1 MSMPALKQR
10 FARLAAASLFVATFA
25 QASSAQELP
34 PGAGFMTRFSGTVER
49 SAGGVTET
57 VIDPDGVS
65 GTAIDLTRPG
75 RAPDGTAWRTPPVP
89 FRVTAGQVG
98 QVFGVALDDAPQP
111 NIYVTA
117 TSAFGLHRNADNSG
131 WMDAMWGPGGGPG
144 TVYRLDAANGYQPEV
159 FAQVTL
165 DGRVNSGAAL
175 GNIAY
180 DRWNRQFYVSDLET
194 GMIHR
199 LALADGYDAGHF
211 DHGVEGRASFVD
223 AATGQQMSLP
233 AVAFDPATSAHVADC
248 ASGDFSRDPA
258 CWNVADFRRRIWGLA
273 VRRDGSNGSVRLYY
287 AVWGT
292 QGFGNADHAAAG
304 DDARNSVWSVGIDGD
319 GRFDTS
325 SVRREFF
332 LPDLFRSAE
341 AIARAGVSH
350 PVSDLAFPAYGD
362 QKVMLVS
369 ERGDLRNRGLT
380 SDASFAFPEESRV
393 LRYEMGTDG
402 AWHASGRVDV
412 AFQDRQAEGP
422 PYIRAGAAGG
432 AAFGMGY
439 GGNWSID
446 RTRPDAFVWMTGDG
460 LCAPEGACTDGST
473 TRVDGLQ
480 GGAADLLSEVEPSAA
495 FQPYPTPGPATPA
508 MAPRASY
515 MIDADLADT
524 DENNATE
531 VGDIAIYQSVP
542 TVAEIPGD
550 GPWYGPWPGAWPW
563 PIPVPDGGTPPPPGD
578 GIPELE
584 IVKTTPPVCDWG
596 AECDFLV
603 TITNNGPGVYD
614 GALMVADFIEQGTYI
629 GASPGWTCAAEG
641 VSAPVFCHHD
651 PVALASGQSTF
662 LVLTFQM
669 FHAFPGPP
677 AWNVEHDN
685 CAFIVWPNSLD
696 GELHVQTVQAEL
708 KLLGY
713 YAGPVNGIVDPATQA
728 AIDAYRADH
737 GLPPDGIDAALDAA
751 LFPGSQA
758 MTGDADSENDISC
771 AIYILPG
778 SDGMEPP
785 PPATAFDLAVGKTLV
800 GADACTPNAPCHFD
814 VTISNAGGE
823 PYNGTIVF
831 ADSAG
836 SESVGAFPADTIVPA
851 SPGMTCTPGGGGQI
865 CWETGLPALNLAP
878 GASVTYH
885 MVVNVPDTVAP
896 GSVFGNC
903 AVLDWGEMGVPGDA
917 VGGNDYGCA
926 EVPLVA
932 AAPPTA
938 ADLQIEKAPTAPN
951 CTAGA
956 MCTFMVTLR
965 NAGSVQYDGT
975 IAFSDLAGIIGMG
988 PLTEVIHSPAPGI
1001 GCDLGMPG
1009 TGSLCGTVAEIHLL
1023 PGDAIGIPVTAFV
1036 PAVVPPGSELRNC
1049 VSVAWDHM
1057 DFPGGRDF
1065 NAANDENA
1073 CATVPI
1079 VAVANQVAFD
1089 LAITKSGP
1097 GTCMQGQPCHYTIDV
1112 TNNGPENYNGTL
1124 WVVDQ
1129 WDTGPIHSLATTPA
1143 TWQCETGN
1151 YRGIDCRHET
1161 FTLAPGESSTLQV
1174 VWPVPADQPVGAI
1187 QNCAI
1192 IKRPLH
1198 SDGAEFITDV
1208 QYGLRFAGYPDVPV
1222 DGNADDVTLAAVE
1235 AYRAAHG
1242 LTPGTAIDEELVL
1255 SLFPGDAATLGDT
1268 NGGND
1273 QACVTTAI
1281 IGSGPVHWADLA
1293 PSGGTEC
1300 VRGATC
1306 TLDVRIDNR
1315 GDAQFDGAA
1324 GLRGTLDPA
1333 VTVQSVTGATPGLMC
1348 GVTGPGAY
1356 ECLGSRLSIKPGD
1369 AARLTVLIDIPADFG
1384 PDTILHTKD
1393 MVWPDPA
1400 VKDRNADND
1409 RHVSTITIVDPD
1421 VTQAADLALAKL
1433 ANQGRCTAGEP
1444 CRFSVSVTNKGPGT
1458 WSGALSVADQI
1469 TPATTRLTG
1478 SSPSEW
1484 ACKGGGGNVSCN
1496 LADLTLAPGASR
1508 ALSLTFT
1515 TARSARGTLKNCARI
1530 DWAGRTVIE
1539 AVQLAL
1545 NNAGFQVG
1553 KPDGIAGSRTNA
1565 AIAAYRKAK
1574 GLGGSGIDNPLLQ
1587 SLGLEGIGDAV
1598 ASNDQACVEVA
1609 LVAPQ
1614 QEEESGTQGSGT
1626 QGSGTQG
1633 SGTQGS
1639 GTQGSGTQGSGQ
1651 SGGGTTTEEPRET
1664 GPVCPQGWQQVGPAQ
1679 AALFAA
1685 QGRRVQPVTKAGKTI
1700 LCLAPQRVKPTQQEE
1715 TAPVCPR
1722 GFKQVTRTEAKTL
1735 VARGFEI
1742 RQVGTGN
1749 NSILCARKRQ

>member
-1 MSMPALKQR
+1 MSMPALTQR
-10 FARLAAASLFVATFA
+10 LFRVVAASLFLASLA

-49 SAGGVTET
+49 SVGGVTQT

-65 GTAIDLTRPG
+65 GTAIDLTHPG

-144 TVYRLDAANGYQPEV
+144 TVYRLDAANGYRPEI

-165 DGRVNSGAAL
+165 DGRANSGAAL

-199 LALADGYDAGHF
+199 LALADGFDAGHF
-211 DHGVEGRASFVD
+211 DHGVAGRASFVD
-223 AATGQQMSLP
+223 AATGEQMSLP
-233 AVAFDPATSAHVADC
+233 AVAFDPASSAHVADC

-258 CWNVADFRRRIWGLA
+258 CWNVADFRRRVWGLA
-273 VRRDGSNGSVRLYY
+273 VRRDGNNGSVRLYY

-292 QGFGNADHAAAG
+292 QGFGNADHATAG
-304 DDARNSVWSVGIDGD
+304 DDARNSVWSVGIDGE
-319 GRFDTS
+319 GRFDTA

-332 LPDLFRSAE
+332 LPDFFRSAE
-341 AIARAGVSH
+341 AIARAGVGH
-350 PVSDLAFPAYGD
+350 PVTDLAFPAYGD
-362 QKVMLVS
+362 QRVMLVA

-380 SDASFAFPEESRV
+380 GDASFAFPEESRV
-393 LRYEMGTDG
+393 LRYELGTDG
-402 AWHASGRVDV
+402 TWHAAGRVDV

-439 GGNWSID
+439 DDNWSID

-473 TRVDGLQ
+473 TRIDGLQ
-480 GGAADLLSEVEPSAA
+480 GNAADLISEVEPAAA

-515 MIDADLADT
+515 MIDADLADA

-542 TVAEIPGD
+542 SVAGVPDE

-563 PIPVPDGGTPPPPGD
+563 PIPLPDGGTPPPPGD
-578 GIPELE
+578 GIPELQ
-584 IVKTTPPVCDWG
+584 ITKATPPVCDWG
-596 AECDFLV
+596 AECEFLL

-614 GALMVADFIEQGTYI
+614 GPLLVADFIEEGTLVDA
-629 GASPGWTCAAEG
+629 GPDWTCLQEGIPGPVICRHDTVVLAAG
-641 VSAPVFCHHD
+641 DSLFLPIVFHMPLPIH
-651 PVALASGQSTF
+651 
-662 LVLTFQM
+662 
-669 FHAFPGPP
+669 GPP
-677 AWNVEHDN
+677 AWNTELQN
-685 CAFIVWPNSLD
+685 CGFIVWPTALADLGHIQS
-696 GELHVQTVQAEL
+696 VQAAL
-708 KLLGY
+708 RLQGY
-713 YAGPVNGIVDPATQA
+713 YAGPINGTVDPATQA
-728 AIDAYRADH
+728 AIDAWRADH
-737 GLPPDGIDAALDAA
+737 GLPPGSIDAALDAS
-751 LFPGSQA
+751 LFPGSA
-758 MTGDADSENDISC
+758 GMAGDADPDNDMAC

-778 SDGMEPP
+778 EGGMEPP
-785 PPATAFDLAVGKTLV
+785 PSTAFDLAVTKALV
-800 GADACTPNAPCHFD
+800 GAVACTPSAPCDFNIAI
-814 VTISNAGGE
+814 TNAGGA
-823 PYNGTIVF
+823 PFNGPIVF
-831 ADSAG
+831 GDVTGTDAG
-836 SESVGAFPADTIVPA
+836 GPFPAGAVVSA
-851 SPGMTCTPGGGGQI
+851 SPGVTCAPSGGGNRCSQDGMPV
-865 CWETGLPALNLAP
+865 LDLAP
-878 GASVTYH
+878 GASVAYAIT
-885 MVVNVPDTVAP
+885 VNVPATA
-896 GSVFGNC
+896 
-903 AVLDWGEMGVPGDA
+903 VPGDELLNCAIVDWAAMGMTGDA
-917 VGGNDYGCA
+917 VPGNDWMCVD
-926 EVPLVA
+926 VPLVPA
-932 AAPPTA
+932 AAPAA
-938 ADLQIEKAPTAPN
+938 ADLQIEKAAAAPN

-956 MCTFMVTLR
+956 MCPFMVTVR
-965 NAGSVQYDGT
+965 NVGVADFDGT
-975 IAFSDLAGIIGMG
+975 IAFSDLAGIMGMG
-988 PLTEVIHSPAPGI
+988 PLTEVIHSGTMDFPCTTGTPGAGSVCVSAAGIHLAPGAT
-1001 GCDLGMPG
+1001 M
-1009 TGSLCGTVAEIHLL
+1009 S
-1023 PGDAIGIPVTAFV
+1023 IPANVFV
-1036 PAVVPPGSELRNC
+1036 PGVVPPGSELRNC

-1073 CATVPI
+1073 CAMVPI
-1079 VAVANQVAFD
+1079 VMVAEQITFD
-1089 LAITKSGP
+1089 LTAAKSGP
-1097 GTCMQGQPCHYTIDV
+1097 TTCMQGVPCHYTIDV
-1112 TNNGPENYNGTL
+1112 TNNGPASYSGTL

-1129 WDTGPIHSLATTPA
+1129 WDTGPIANLATTPA
-1143 TWQCETGN
+1143 TWQCENGN
-1151 YRGIDCRHET
+1151 IRGIDCQHEA
-1161 FTLAPGESSTLQV
+1161 FTLAPGESTTLQV
-1174 VWPVPADQPVGAI
+1174 VWPVPAEQPLGPI
-1187 QNCAI
+1187 QNCAMI
-1192 IKRPLH
+1192 RHPH
-1198 SDGAEFITDV
+1198 YADGMERIVDV

-1222 DGNADDVTLAAVE
+1222 NGTADDMTLAAVE
-1235 AYRAAHG
+1235 AYRAANG
-1242 LTPGTAIDEELVL
+1242 LPPGTAIDEELVQ
-1255 SLFPGDAATLGDT
+1255 SLFPGDAGVARDS
-1268 NGGND
+1268 NSDND
-1273 QACVTTAI
+1273 MACITTEI
-1281 IGSGPVHWADLA
+1281 VGSEPVHWADLA

-1300 VRGATC
+1300 MRGATC

-1315 GDAQFDGAA
+1315 GDAQFDGSA
-1324 GLRGTLDPA
+1324 GLRGKLDPA
-1333 VTVQSVTGATPGLMC
+1333 VTVQSVTGVTPGLLC

-1356 ECLGSRLSIKPGD
+1356 ECLGSALSIKPGD
-1369 AARLTVLIDIPADFG
+1369 AARLTVLIAIPADFG

-1400 VKDRNADND
+1400 VKDRNGEND
-1409 RHVSTITIVDPD
+1409 RHVSTITIVDPEE
-1421 VTQAADLALAKL
+1421 VVQAADLVVAKL

-1444 CRFSVSVTNKGPGT
+1444 CRFSVTVTNKGPGA
-1458 WSGALSVADQI
+1458 WSGALSIADQI
-1469 TPATTRLTG
+1469 TPASTRLTG

-1484 ACKGGGGNVSCN
+1484 ACKGSGGNVACG
-1496 LADLTLAPGASR
+1496 LAELTLAPGASR

-1515 TARSARGTLKNCARI
+1515 TQRSAKGTLKNCARL
-1530 DWAGRTVIE
+1530 DWAGPTVIE

-1545 NNAGFQVG
+1545 NNAGYAAG

-1574 GLGGSGIDNPLLQ
+1574 GLQGSGIDNALLQ

-1598 ASNDQACVEVA
+1598 AANDEACVEVT

-1614 QEEESGTQGSGT
+1614 QEPSGETQGSGT

-1651 SGGGTTTEEPRET
+1651 SGGATTTDEPRET

-1700 LCLAPQRVKPTQQEE
+1700 LCVAPQRVKPTQQE
-1715 TAPVCPR
+1715 TAPVCPS
-1722 GFKQVTRTEAKTL
+1722 GFKQVTRAEAKAL

-1742 RQVGTGN
+1742 RQVGSGN
-1749 NSILCARKRQ
+1749 NSILCARKRG